1 MISNINLIDAM
12 SLYLSYSYMYVYKRL
27 KIFQTMQGLAGEN
40 ICLALGV
47 QFKKIAYG

>member
-1 MISNINLIDAM
+1 MVIT
-12 SLYLSYSYMYVYKRL
+12 YMYVYKRI